1 MRPVNAPKDFLTNC
15 YTREGIFPFLKKME
29 EEFLTSKKPFSLLI
43 VDVDH
48 FKSFNDKFGHLYG
61 DEVLKYFSSSLRL
74 DLEDEENVPFRF
86 GGDEFIMVFPNKTPS
101 DAHRL
106 AMRLRKNIRTR
117 SCLIKGR
124 QISVTFSGG
133 IASYPG
139 DANTVDD
146 ILEKADK
153 ALYYSK
159 NHGRSRI
166 TKYGDLVQ
174 KELLQIGMILT
185 VLAIVGALFYFYRD
199 HLSSQVNRITPWF
212 TEWVRPERPVIA
224 APPETSV
231 AVDAA
236 PAEPELPIRPPA
248 QPPAQPPPAPDA
260 AKNIEGQPQTSEIE
274 LESGRIVKGVIRHE
288 DDDVVEIEV
297 GLQEGKG
304 MLQIKRS
311 QIVRIDREP
320 KTA

>member
-1 MRPVNAPKDFLTNC
+1 
-15 YTREGIFPFLKKME
+15 ME
-29 EEFLTSKKPFSLLI
+29 EEFLANKKPFSLLI

-86 GGDEFIMVFPNKTPS
+86 GGDEFIMVFPNKTPN
-101 DAHRL
+101 DAYRL
-106 AMRLRKNIRTR
+106 ALRLRKNIRTR

-174 KELLQIGMILT
+174 KELLQIGLILM

-199 HLSSQVNRITPWF
+199 HLSSQVGRITPRF
-212 TEWVRPERPVIA
+212 ADWVRPAPSVIA
-224 APPETSV
+224 APPEASTV
-231 AVDAA
+231 AEAQ
-236 PAEPELPIRPPA
+236 PPQPELPVRPPA
-248 QPPAQPPPAPDA
+248 QPPAQSPATAPLDT
-260 AKNIEGQPQTSEIE
+260 KNIEALPQTSEIE
-274 LESGRIVKGVIRHE
+274 LESGRIIKGVIKHE
-288 DDDVVEIEV
+288 DDDVVEIEI

-311 QIVRIDREP
+311 QIIRIDREP